1 MYLGHI
7 YKTFLV
13 DSYRLCF
20 NSILSVTA
28 DAYSSDWAFLGGVFY
43 LLGSMGKSLQ
53 TLNNF
58 AIFPLELFLDLFVLL
73 TNT

>member
-20 NSILSVTA
+20 NFILSVTV

-58 AIFPLELFLDLFVLL
+58 AIFQILVSLSV
-73 TNT
+73 T